1 MKWKNYYQPNTIYGK
16 ARYAVWKE
24 QAFCEGWNVSV
35 NTLRSIPETTVL
47 S

>member
-24 QAFCEGWNVSV
+24 
-35 NTLRSIPETTVL
+35 
-47 S
+47 